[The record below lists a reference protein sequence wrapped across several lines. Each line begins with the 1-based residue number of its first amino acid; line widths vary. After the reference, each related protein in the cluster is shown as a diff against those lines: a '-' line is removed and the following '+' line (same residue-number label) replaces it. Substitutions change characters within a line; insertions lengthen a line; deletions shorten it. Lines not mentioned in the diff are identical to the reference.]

1 MAKKRILIFVLLF
14 CVKAN
19 AENFIPENQVQ
30 AALLGLNML
39 GQSELLCYKD
49 LKIDYSS
56 VAKR

>member
-1 MAKKRILIFVLLF
+1 MVKVALILLAFCMTAK
-14 CVKAN
+14 

-30 AALLGLNML
+30 AALLGINML
-39 GQSELLCYKD
+39 GQSEFLCYKD

>member
-1 MAKKRILIFVLLF
+1 MVKVALILLAFCSFAK
-14 CVKAN
+14 
-19 AENFIPENQVQ
+19 AESFIPENRIQ

-49 LKIDYSS
+49 LKIEYSS

>member
-1 MAKKRILIFVLLF
+1 MVKVALILLAF
-14 CVKAN
+14 CSAVQ
-19 AENFIPENQVQ
+19 AESFIPENRVQ